1 LRRIGGKTASLFA
14 LSCYCGAA
22 LQEIDDATSKLAHHI
37 GYCMGMAFQIQDD
50 ILDYI
55 GSSKK
60 LGKHTGGD
68 VKSGI
73 PTLPLICA
81 LEIEN
86 ELGKQELKNMLTGR
100 KIPLDQRTTTNILT
114 LVEELGGIQ
123 KAQFLAES
131 YRKRAL
137 EEIHRLGNPEVERML
152 TSLFEKLSARSV

>member
-1 LRRIGGKTASLFA
+1 MIFWIISE
-14 LSCYCGAA
+14 AA
-22 LQEIDDATSKLAHHI
+22 
-37 GYCMGMAFQIQDD
+37 
-50 ILDYI
+50 
-55 GSSKK
+55 KK
-60 LGKHTGGD
+60 LGKHTGGGD

-81 LEIEN
+81 LEIER
-86 ELGKQELKNMLTGR
+86 ELGKQELKSVLTDR
-100 KIPLDQRTTTNILT
+100 KIPLDQRTTAKVLT

-131 YRKRAL
+131 YRTRAL